1 VERRDLV
8 DRLRLTRATLLLF
21 PWAEVSYMTMF
32 TRHVEPRCDSHMSA
46 EDVLVMDSVRR
57 DVIEMLN
64 NREESVT
71 VLE

>member
-1 VERRDLV
+1 
-8 DRLRLTRATLLLF
+8 
-21 PWAEVSYMTMF
+21 MTMF
-32 TRHVEPRCDSHMSA
+32 PRHVEPRCDSHMSA
-46 EDVLVMDSVRR
+46 EDVLVMDSVDRDVDR